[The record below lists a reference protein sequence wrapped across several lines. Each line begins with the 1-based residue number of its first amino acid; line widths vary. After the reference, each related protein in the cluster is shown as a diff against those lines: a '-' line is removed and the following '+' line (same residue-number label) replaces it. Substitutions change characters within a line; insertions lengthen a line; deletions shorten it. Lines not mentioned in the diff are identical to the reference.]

1 MKKFLIIGGIV
12 LLICLAG
19 AVWYAYFASYS
30 EGFRVGRVMKISR
43 KGIFFKTW
51 EGQLN
56 VEGILSDKLGSVS
69 STWEFSVEDSR
80 PEVIQAINKAMDAN
94 KRVKLYYEEKFY
106 TYPWRG
112 DTKYLITKVEI
123 LD

>member
-1 MKKFLIIGGIV
+1 M
-12 LLICLAG
+12 
-19 AVWYAYFASYS
+19 
-30 EGFRVGRVMKISR
+30 GRTAKR
-43 KGIFFKTW
+43 GRYYHYYWQNCRWTT
-51 EGQLN
+51 
-56 VEGILSDKLGSVS
+56 
-69 STWEFSVEDSR
+69 STWEFSVEDHHK
-80 PEVIQAINKAMDAN
+80 EVIDSIQKAIDED